1 MLDAQIAK
9 TLNTVMNVHPVTSN
23 LSRILKMVKDQLVSN
38 VTLIVW
44 NVKCEA
50 IYVQNVVQIWFY
62 LKIDVN
68 IDVINFNSKT
78 IRMNVNNA
86 LGIAIVVLIL
96 QHAQNAT
103 ITISRIW

>member
-1 MLDAQIAK
+1 
-9 TLNTVMNVHPVTSN
+9 
-23 LSRILKMVKDQLVSN
+23 MVKDQLVSN